1 MCGIC
6 GLLAPSGRPD
16 PTLVEQMNDALVHR
30 GPDEGSV
37 DSFGRCVL
45 GHCRLRVIDLATG
58 GQPVADESGGVTA
71 VFNGELYNFRELR
84 AELAGHDV
92 RGSGDTPVIPHLY
105 EESGPGFVSRLE
117 GMFAIA
123 LWDAGRERLVLAR
136 DRVGKKPLLWT
147 RLPDGTLAFAS
158 ELKALLRLPDVRR
171 EVDPE
176 ALDAYLALQYVP
188 SGTALRGIEK
198 LPPGHLLVAENG
210 SLRVERY
217 WALEVQNENYSHS
230 QVEWLERVRETV
242 GAAVR
247 RRLVADVPLG
257 ALLSGGID
265 SSIVVAEMAY
275 AGGRVRTFTVGF
287 GDERYDERA
296 YARAVAERYGTEHE
310 EIVVEPDVT
319 ELLPRLARAFDEPLG
334 DEAALPEFVVSELA
348 RKRVTVA
355 LTGDGGDE
363 AFAGYERYAAVGLAK
378 RIAVPGVGS
387 AARLLR
393 WAGRREPRSRANRA
407 GRLLELGALPPAA
420 RYGRLM
426 EVFPAELRAELWEP
440 SFVPRPRPAS
450 ELLGPHGEGVAGLQ
464 RLDVSTYLPGD
475 LLLKADIASMAHS
488 LELRSP
494 LLDHTVLE
502 LGLSLPTSLKV
513 EGRSGKVALRRAYA
527 DALPTEVASRG
538 KTGFGVP
545 IARWFRSELRPLAHD
560 LLLGDSARARGQLRP
575 QAVARLLQDHA
586 SGRADHAHRL
596 WCLLMLELWQREYVD
611 AASPAAVAA

>member
-16 PTLVEQMNDALVHR
+16 PALVERMNAALVHR

-37 DSFGRCVL
+37 DAFGRCIL
-45 GHCRLRVIDLATG
+45 GHRRLQVIDLATG
-58 GQPVADESGGVTA
+58 SQPVTNEAGDVVA
-71 VFNGELYNFRELR
+71 VFNGEAYNFRELR
-84 AELAGHDV
+84 SELTGHEV

-105 EESGPGFVSRLE
+105 EESGLEFVSRLE

-123 LWDAGRERLVLAR
+123 LWDAALERLVLAR

-147 RLPDGTLAFAS
+147 QLRDGTLAFAS

-188 SGTALRGIEK
+188 AGTALRGVEK

-210 SLRVERY
+210 SVRVESY
-217 WALEVQNENYSHS
+217 WSPRIENENYSHS
-230 QVEWLERVRETV
+230 QDEWLERVRETV

-265 SSIVVAEMAY
+265 SSVVVAEMAR

-287 GDERYDERA
+287 GDEHYDERA
-296 YARAVAERYGTEHE
+296 YARAVAEQYGTDHE

-319 ELLPRLARAFDEPLG
+319 ELLPRLARSFDEPLG

-348 RKRVTVA
+348 RQRVTVA

-363 AFAGYERYAAVGLAK
+363 AFAGYERYAAVGLAE
-378 RIAVPGVGS
+378 RVAVPGVGA
-387 AARLLR
+387 AARALR

-407 GRLLELGALPPAA
+407 GRFLELGALPPVE

-426 EVFPAELRAELWEP
+426 EVFPAALRAELWEP
-440 SFVPRPRPAS
+440 GFVARPRPTW
-450 ELLGPHGEGVAGLQ
+450 ELLGPAEEGISGLQ
-464 RLDVSTYLPGD
+464 RLDVRTYLPGD

-494 LLDHTVLE
+494 LLDHAVLE
-502 LGLSLPTSLKV
+502 LGVSLPDSLKV
-513 EGRSGKVALRRAYA
+513 DGRRGKVALRRAFA
-527 DALPTEVASRG
+527 DALPPAVARRG

-545 IARWFRSELRPLAHD
+545 IARWFRKELQPLARD
-560 LLLGDSARARGQLRP
+560 VLLGETARARGQLRP
-575 QAVARLLQDHA
+575 QAVARLLDDHV

-596 WCLLMLELWQREYVD
+596 WCLLMLELWQRQHLD

>member
-1 MCGIC
+1 M
-6 GLLAPSGRPD
+6 
-16 PTLVEQMNDALVHR
+16 
-30 GPDEGSV
+30 
-37 DSFGRCVL
+37 
-45 GHCRLRVIDLATG
+45 
-58 GQPVADESGGVTA
+58 
-71 VFNGELYNFRELR
+71 
-84 AELAGHDV
+84 
-92 RGSGDTPVIPHLY
+92 
-105 EESGPGFVSRLE
+105 
-117 GMFAIA
+117 
-123 LWDAGRERLVLAR
+123 
-136 DRVGKKPLLWT
+136 
-147 RLPDGTLAFAS
+147 
-158 ELKALLRLPDVRR
+158 
-171 EVDPE
+171 
-176 ALDAYLALQYVP
+176 
-188 SGTALRGIEK
+188 
-198 LPPGHLLVAENG
+198 LVAENG
-210 SLRVERY
+210 SVRVERY
-217 WALEVQNENYSHS
+217 WLLEVRNENHSHS

-265 SSIVVAEMAY
+265 SSIVVAEMAR
-275 AGGRVRTFTVGF
+275 AGERVRTFTVGF

-296 YARAVAERYGTEHE
+296 YARAVAARYGTEHE

-363 AFAGYERYAAVGLAK
+363 AFAGYERYAAVGLAE

-393 WAGRREPRSRANRA
+393 WAGRREPRSRVNRA

-426 EVFPAELRAELWEP
+426 EVFPAELRAGLWEP
-440 SFVPRPRPAS
+440 AFVSRPRPAW

-527 DALPTEVASRG
+527 DALPSEVASRG

-575 QAVARLLQDHA
+575 QAVARLLEDHA

-611 AASPAAVAA
+611 TASPAAVAA

>member
-16 PTLVEQMNDALVHR
+16 PALVERMNDALVHR

-37 DSFGRCVL
+37 DAFGRCVL
-45 GHCRLRVIDLATG
+45 GHRRLRVIDLATG
-58 GQPVADESGGVTA
+58 SQPVGNEAGDVSA

-84 AELAGHDV
+84 AELAPGHEV

-117 GMFAIA
+117 GMFALA

-147 RLPDGTLAFAS
+147 RLPDGTIAFAS

-171 EVDPE
+171 EVDPG

-188 SGTALRGIEK
+188 SGTAVRGIEK
-198 LPPGHLLVAENG
+198 LPPGHLLVAEYG
-210 SLRVERY
+210 SVRVERY
-217 WALEVQNENYSHS
+217 WSLAAEEEALSER
-230 QVEWLERVRETV
+230 EWLDRVRQTV

-265 SSIVVAEMAY
+265 SSIVVAEMAR

-319 ELLPRLARAFDEPLG
+319 ELLPRLVRSFDEPLG
-334 DEAALPEFVVSELA
+334 DEAALPQLVVSELA
-348 RKRVTVA
+348 RQHVTVA

-363 AFAGYERYAAVGLAK
+363 AFAGYERYAAVGLAEK
-378 RIAVPGVGS
+378 VALPGAGT
-387 AARLLR
+387 AARMLR

-426 EVFPAELRAELWEP
+426 EVFPAELRARLWEP
-440 SFVPRPRPAS
+440 EFVPRPAPAW
-450 ELLGPHGEGVAGLQ
+450 ELLGPAEEGIAGLQ
-464 RLDVSTYLPGD
+464 RLDVRTYLPGD
-475 LLLKADIASMAHS
+475 LLLKADIASMANS
-488 LELRSP
+488 LEVRSP
-494 LLDHTVLE
+494 LLDHAVLE
-502 LGLSLPTSLKV
+502 LGVSLPESLKV
-513 EGRSGKVALRRAYA
+513 EGRRGKVALRRAFA
-527 DALPTEVASRG
+527 DALPPEVARRG

-545 IARWFRSELRPLAHD
+545 IARWFRGELHAPARD
-560 LLLGDSARARGQLRP
+560 VLLGDSSRARGQMRP
-575 QAVARLLQDHA
+575 EVVARLLDEHA
-586 SGRADHAHRL
+586 AGRADHAHRL
-596 WCLLMLELWQREYVD
+596 WCLLMLELWQRAHVD
-611 AASPAAVAA
+611 TASSAAVAA